1 MSPGGR
7 PRERR
12 RKPSKLGAAITRA
25 RGDISQSEIARRA
38 RISAAYLSALESGE
52 RKSPG
57 LPVLQRLA
65 KAVGV
70 PVAELL
76 D

>member
-12 RKPSKLGAAITRA
+12 RKPSKLGAAIMRA

-38 RISAAYLSALESGE
+38 KVSTAYLSALESGQ

-57 LPVLQRLA
+57 LAVLQRLS
-65 KAVGV
+65 KALGV
-70 PVAELL
+70 PVTELL
-76 D
+76 E